1 MSATDALAPG
11 AAAGPVARPGWRER
25 RRERKRLRQQRRARD
40 RLEGKLLRVVPPEGV
55 PLVFRLAG
63 IGARLG
69 AQLIDLLV
77 TFLGA
82 IALVIALAYAGDI
95 SRSTFGALATLIFFL
110 VRTPYYVVT
119 EILFDGR
126 TLAKRWLGL
135 RVVSRDGR
143 SLRVYQIV
151 VRNLM
156 REVEFFAPLIYVFA
170 GANISEWITLIAAT
184 WIVVLVLVPFFSPLN
199 QRLGDIVAGTAV
211 IDEPKVALL
220 TDMSRSAAGEA
231 AERFPFTTRQ
241 LDAYGAY
248 ELQVLE
254 RLLRPGAN
262 ETRESRARRQ
272 ATMHDVT
279 GRIATK
285 IGYEERIEARD
296 AEAFLQAFYRA
307 QRAYLE
313 NRKLFGEARADKGYR
328 DGQGGQGGGPGSRK
342 GG

>member
-1 MSATDALAPG
+1 MS
-11 AAAGPVARPGWRER
+11 WQER
-25 RRERKRLRQQRRARD
+25 RRERKRLKAERKRLKRD
-40 RLEGKLLRVVPPEGV
+40 RKARERQEGKLLRVVPPEGV
-55 PLVFRLAG
+55 PIAFRLAG

-82 IALVIALAYAGDI
+82 IALVIAMAYAFDVSG
-95 SRSTFGALATLIFFL
+95 STFGALATLIFFL
-110 VRTPYYVVT
+110 VRTPYYVIT
-119 EILFDGR
+119 ELLFDGR
-126 TLAKRWLGL
+126 TLAKKWLGL

-156 REVEFFAPLIYVFA
+156 REIEFFAPLIYVFA
-170 GANISEWITLIAAT
+170 GAQLSGWITLIAVG
-184 WIVVLVLVPFFSPLN
+184 WIVILILVPVFSPLN

-220 TDMSRSAAGEA
+220 TDMSRVSRAET
-231 AERFPFTTRQ
+231 AERFPFTTAQ

-254 RLLRPGAN
+254 RLLRPGSN
-262 ETRESRARRQ
+262 ETEEARRRRQ
-272 ATMHDVT
+272 TTMHDVT
-279 GRIATK
+279 GRIAAK
-285 IGYEERIEARD
+285 ISYEERIEARD

-313 NRKLFGEARADKGYR
+313 NRKLFGEARADKTYR
-328 DGQGGQGGGPGSRK
+328 ERK
-342 GG
+342 REERETERA

>member
-1 MSATDALAPG
+1 MS
-11 AAAGPVARPGWRER
+11 VAIDDVPSTRPGWRER
-25 RRERKRLRQQRRARD
+25 RRERRREKERRRASGENR
-40 RLEGKLLRVVPPEGV
+40 LLRIVPPEGV
-55 PLVFRLAG
+55 PIAFRLAG
-63 IGARLG
+63 IGGRLG

-82 IALVIALAYAGDI
+82 IALVIALAYAGGI
-95 SRSTFGALATLIFFL
+95 SGSTFGALATLIFFL
-110 VRTPYYVVT
+110 VRTPYYIVT
-119 EILFDGR
+119 ELLFDGR
-126 TLAKRWLGL
+126 TLAKKWLGL
-135 RVVSRDGR
+135 RTVSRDGR

-170 GANISEWITLIAAT
+170 GANISGWITLIAAA
-184 WIVVLVLVPFFSPLN
+184 WIVVVVLVPVFSPLN
-199 QRLGDIVAGTAV
+199 QRLGDIIAGTAV

-220 TDMSRSAAGEA
+220 SDMSRVGRAEA
-231 AERFPFTTRQ
+231 SERFPFTTAQ

-254 RLLRPGAN
+254 RLLRPAGH
-262 ETRESRARRQ
+262 ETPEARARRQ

-285 IGYEERIEARD
+285 IGYGERIEARD
-296 AEAFLQAFYRA
+296 AESFLQSFYRA

-328 DGQGGQGGGPGSRK
+328 ERPRDD
-342 GG
+342 

>member
-1 MSATDALAPG
+1 MSVVAEAVTDIVAG
-11 AAAGPVARPGWRER
+11 SAASGWRGRRQEKKRLKAQRKARER
-25 RRERKRLRQQRRARD
+25 R
-40 RLEGKLLRVVPPEGV
+40 EGKLLRVVPPEGV
-55 PLVFRLAG
+55 PIAFRLAS

-82 IALVIALAYAGDI
+82 IVLVIAMVYAFDASG
-95 SRSTFGALATLIFFL
+95 STIGALATLIFFL

-126 TLAKRWLGL
+126 TFAKKWLGL
-135 RVVSRDGR
+135 RTVSRDGR

-156 REVEFFAPLIYVFA
+156 REIEFFAPIIYLFA
-170 GANISEWITLIAAT
+170 GANLSPWITLIAGA
-184 WIVVLVLVPFFSPLN
+184 WIVVLVLVPVLSPLN
-199 QRLGDIVAGTAV
+199 QRLGDMVAGTAV
-211 IDEPKVALL
+211 IEEPKAALL
-220 TDMSRSAAGEA
+220 TDMSRSAQGEA
-231 AERFPFTTRQ
+231 TERFPFTTAQ

-254 RLLRPGAN
+254 RLLRPGVN
-262 ETRESRARRQ
+262 ETPEARRRRQ

-285 IGYEERIEARD
+285 IGYEERIEGRD

-313 NRKLFGEARADKGYR
+313 NRKLFGEARADKAYR
-328 DGQGGQGGGPGSRK
+328 ERK
-342 GG
+342 NA